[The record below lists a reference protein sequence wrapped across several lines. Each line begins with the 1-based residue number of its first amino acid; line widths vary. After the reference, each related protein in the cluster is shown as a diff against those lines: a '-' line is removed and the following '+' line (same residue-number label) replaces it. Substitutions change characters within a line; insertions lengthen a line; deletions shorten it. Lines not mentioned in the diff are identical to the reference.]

1 MRDSLILNKKSIEI
15 RKKLLKTIYNAKMG
29 HTGSSLSNVD
39 ILVTLFYNIMNYK
52 VNDPSW
58 EERDR
63 FILSKGHGVESYYC
77 ILADLAYFPEKELD
91 TFCQFKTRLIGHPNN
106 KVPGVEV
113 NTGALGHGL
122 SIAVGMALAAKLDK
136 KGHRVFVLMGDGE
149 QAEGSI
155 WEGAMAASHYK
166 LDNLIGIIDR
176 NRLQITGN
184 TEDIMSLEP
193 FKEKWQSFAWEV
205 IEVNGHDIDELLE
218 AFNSTPKKK
227 GKPTIIIAN
236 TIKGKGVSFM
246 ENKAA
251 WHHKVPDEKQLEK
264 ALSELSSQEGDLGE

>member
-1 MRDSLILNKKSIEI
+1 MENSLLLKSIEI
-15 RKKLLKTIYNAKMG
+15 RRSLLKTIYNANMG

-39 ILVTLFYNIMNYK
+39 ILVTLFYQVMNYK
-52 VNDPSW
+52 VKDPTW

-77 ILADLAYFPEKELD
+77 ILADLGYFPEKELD

-136 KGHRVFVLMGDGE
+136 KGYRVFVVMGDGE

-193 FKEKWQSFAWEV
+193 FKEKWQSFGWKV
-205 IEVNGHDIDELLE
+205 IEVNGHDIDELLK

-227 GKPTIIIAN
+227 DKPTIIIGN
-236 TIKGKGVSFM
+236 TVKGKGVSFM

-251 WHHKVPDEKQLEK
+251 WHHKVPDKIQLEK
-264 ALSELSSQEGDLGE
+264 ALLELSSQEGDLGE

>member
-1 MRDSLILNKKSIEI
+1 MENSLLLKSIEI
-15 RKKLLKTIYNAKMG
+15 RRSLLKTIYNANMG

-39 ILVTLFYNIMNYK
+39 ILVTLFYQVMNYK
-52 VNDPSW
+52 VKDPTW

-77 ILADLAYFPEKELD
+77 ILADLGYFPEKELD

-136 KGHRVFVLMGDGE
+136 KGYRVFVVMGDGE

-193 FKEKWQSFAWEV
+193 FKEKWQSFGWKV
-205 IEVNGHDIDELLE
+205 IEVNGHDIDELLK

-227 GKPTIIIAN
+227 DKPTIIIAN
-236 TIKGKGVSFM
+236 TVKGKGVSFM

-251 WHHKVPDEKQLEK
+251 WHHKVPDKIQLEK
-264 ALSELSSQEGDLGE
+264 ALLELSSQEGDLGE

>member
-1 MRDSLILNKKSIEI
+1 MENSLLLKSIEI
-15 RKKLLKTIYNAKMG
+15 RRSLLKTIYNANMG

-39 ILVTLFYNIMNYK
+39 ILVTLFYQVMSYK
-52 VNDPSW
+52 VKDPTW

-77 ILADLAYFPEKELD
+77 ILADLGYFPEKELD

-136 KGHRVFVLMGDGE
+136 KGYRVFVVMGDGE

-193 FKEKWQSFAWEV
+193 FKEKWQSFGWKV

-218 AFNSTPKKK
+218 AFNSTSEKKD
-227 GKPTIIIAN
+227 KPTIIIAN

-251 WHHKVPDEKQLEK
+251 WHHKVPDKKQLEK
-264 ALSELSSQEGDLGE
+264 ALLELSSQEGDLGE